1 MHDDFYQMYL
11 EEMKAITPCTQEENT
26 QLLNDAAAGN
36 EGAKKRLIEGN
47 LEAALTCAKAYD
59 GKGVLLTDLVAEANM
74 ALTMAVT
81 EFLTNPGDG
90 DFEGFLTARM
100 KEALDLAVEEE
111 ESAEQTGEEL
121 AAMCY
126 EAGIDVTSLPGPAAC
141 ITALTL
147 SGLPTR
153 RFAFEAFL
161 PMDKKERIINQ
172 PSFGR
177 TPRGVFHFRFFPG
190 FFFKS
195 AIKYA
200 SFFFFIVLFHI

>member
-100 KEALDLAVEEE
+100 KSPRSRPERNWLP
-111 ESAEQTGEEL
+111 ESTY
-121 AAMCY
+121 CRPY
-126 EAGIDVTSLPGPAAC
+126 PRRLPGSWGVRP
-141 ITALTL
+141 
-147 SGLPTR
+147 R
-153 RFAFEAFL
+153 W
-161 PMDKKERIINQ
+161 KNWRI
-172 PSFGR
+172 R
-177 TPRGVFHFRFFPG
+177 
-190 FFFKS
+190 
-195 AIKYA
+195 
-200 SFFFFIVLFHI
+200 

>member
-59 GKGVLLTDLVAEANM
+59 GKGVLLTDLVA
-74 ALTMAVT
+74 VT

-121 AAMCY
+121 AARVNVLQTVSQALARELGR
-126 EAGIDVTSLPGPAAC
+126 EATVEELADKMKMTVDEVKDIMKMAMDAMSMNAENADLEELAEVEGIEITEAA
-141 ITALTL
+141 
-147 SGLPTR
+147 
-153 RFAFEAFL
+153 E
-161 PMDKKERIINQ
+161 DEEE
-172 PSFGR
+172 
-177 TPRGVFHFRFFPG
+177 
-190 FFFKS
+190 
-195 AIKYA
+195 
-200 SFFFFIVLFHI
+200 